1 MLTWHSGSLGPVET
15 PRAGARREGLA
26 HLLDDDASMMRSVN
40 DGDLAP
46 DRLLAS
52 ARGCGDRQMFSLK
65 PFHDQIVRKIRGLP
79 AADTGCGVRGVD
91 VVF

>member
-1 MLTWHSGSLGPVET
+1 
-15 PRAGARREGLA
+15 
-26 HLLDDDASMMRSVN
+26 MMRSVN

-65 PFHDQIVRKIRGLP
+65 PFHDQIVKKKKDSRP
-79 AADTGCGVRGVD
+79 ASC
-91 VVF
+91 

>member
-1 MLTWHSGSLGPVET
+1 
-15 PRAGARREGLA
+15 
-26 HLLDDDASMMRSVN
+26 MMRSVN

-65 PFHDQIVRKIRGLP
+65 PFHDQIAERF
-79 AADTGCGVRGVD
+79 AACQLLTLAEASGA
-91 VVF
+91 

>member
-1 MLTWHSGSLGPVET
+1 
-15 PRAGARREGLA
+15 
-26 HLLDDDASMMRSVN
+26 MMRSVN

-65 PFHDQIVRKIRGLP
+65 PFHDQIVLKKKIRGLP
-79 AADTGCGVRGVD
+79 AADTG
-91 VVF
+91 

>member
-1 MLTWHSGSLGPVET
+1 
-15 PRAGARREGLA
+15 
-26 HLLDDDASMMRSVN
+26 MMRSVN

-79 AADTGCGVRGVD
+79 AADTEASGASTSFCDERKK
-91 VVF
+91 